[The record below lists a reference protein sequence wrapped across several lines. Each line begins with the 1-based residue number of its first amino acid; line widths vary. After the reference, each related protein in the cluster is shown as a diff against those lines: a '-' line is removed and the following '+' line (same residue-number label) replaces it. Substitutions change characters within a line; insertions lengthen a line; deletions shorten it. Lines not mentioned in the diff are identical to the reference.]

1 MYRYIN
7 LWTRILFIKKKN
19 TRTHPVESPRFFSK
33 HFYVINAAQGS
44 NPPKLIFIALVSEQ
58 RQRGRRK
65 EACRK
70 KGKLSTKNVEKC

>member
-1 MYRYIN
+1 MDSYIIH
-7 LWTRILFIKKKN
+7 LKKK
-19 TRTHPVESPRFFSK
+19 TLERIQWKALVFLK